1 MMHPVL
7 VVLAAASVVMTATW
21 ELQRRTHNAG
31 YVDVAWS
38 YLMGAAAAWY
48 AWSGAG
54 AQLPRVLVAV
64 LGMSWGLRLG
74 TYLLKR
80 VHGEPEDGR
89 YKYLREHWHGDQGKL
104 FGFFVFQAILTA
116 IFSLPFWIVAQNP
129 VAAVTP
135 WTIAGVATWALALG
149 GESIADAQLARF
161 RHDPANKG
169 RVCDIGLWRYSRHP
183 NYFFEW
189 LHWFAYVFLAIGAP
203 YWWVALMGPVL
214 MFLSLFFVTGIPF
227 VEQQSLRSRGDA
239 YREYQK
245 RTSVFVPLP
254 PRRR

>member
-7 VVLAAASVVMTATW
+7 VVLVAASVVMTATW

-54 AQLPRVLVAV
+54 ASLPRALVAV
-64 LGMSWGLRLG
+64 LGMAWGLRLG

-80 VHGEPEDGR
+80 VHGEAEDGR
-89 YKYLREHWHGDQGKL
+89 YKYLREHWHGHQGKL
-104 FGFFVFQAILTA
+104 YGFFVFQAILTA
-116 IFSLPFWIVAQNP
+116 VFSLPFWIVAQNP

-169 RVCDIGLWRYSRHP
+169 RVCDVGLWRYSRHP

-239 YREYQK
+239 YREYQR

-254 PRRR
+254 PRP